1 MKLNLHL
8 WFVLAFVG
16 LAATP
21 EIRAQTFTTLYNFS
35 ATNYDVALG
44 YPIIPDGPPTG
55 MTNADGAEPV
65 GTLILSGGTLYGTA
79 FLGGTYAF
87 GTLFAINTNG
97 TGFTNLYNFTGGSD
111 GDGPFSGLVL
121 SGANLYGTAEGGGES
136 EGEGGGTVFTI
147 NTNGTGFM
155 PLHTFMLES
164 SEGFYPGGLI
174 FSGNTLYGTATSVSG
189 GVIFTINTNS
199 TAFSILFDL
208 VGNDGG
214 GPQDALILSGTNFYG
229 TAYSGGLYGTG
240 TAFKLSTNGKVFT
253 LLHSFTQG
261 TRTFPRSGPPIIKNS
276 DGAAPYAGLVLSGNT
291 LYGVTT
297 TGGTSGN
304 GVIFAVNT
312 NATGFTNLYTF
323 TPTDTNGFNNDGA
336 EPESTLVLAGDT
348 LYGTANAGGAMG
360 YGTVFSIKTNGTSF
374 TTLHSF
380 NGASDGAQPFG
391 GLTLCGNT
399 LFGTTFIG
407 GTNGNGTIFSVTL
420 PPPLPVIAGLN
431 LVANNL
437 VIDGGAQI
445 AGTYETLMSTNP
457 FLPFNQWTPVATNI
471 LNAGGNFGVT
481 NPIDPNL
488 PQCFYVLQA
497 K

>member
-1 MKLNLHL
+1 MKLTLHL

-44 YPIIPDGPPTG
+44 YPIEPGAPPAG
-55 MTNADGAEPV
+55 MTNSDGTDPE
-65 GTLILSGGTLYGTA
+65 GTLILSGNTLYGTA
-79 FLGGTYAF
+79 CNGGAYAF

-97 TGFTNLYNFTGGSD
+97 TGFTNLYNFTGASD
-111 GDGPFSGLVL
+111 GAYPISGLVL
-121 SGANLYGTAEGGGES
+121 SGANLFGTANEGGES
-136 EGEGGGTVFTI
+136 EAEGGGTVFTI

-164 SEGFYPGGLI
+164 SEGFYPGGLTL
-174 FSGNTLYGTATSVSG
+174 SGNTLYGAASIADGG
-189 GVIFTINTNS
+189 GVIFTINTNGP
-199 TAFSILFDL
+199 TFSILYGFSPGEL
-208 VGNDGG
+208 
-214 GPQDALILSGTNFYG
+214 PQDALILSGTNFYG
-229 TAYSGGLYGTG
+229 TSFGGGTYGTG

-391 GLTLCGNT
+391 GLTLCGNA

-407 GTNGNGTIFSVTL
+407 GTNGNGTIFSLTL

-457 FLPFNQWTPVATNI
+457 LLPFNQWTPVATNI